1 MVTRHNPAL
10 RQESLNQPAR
20 IIPPR
25 ELESLFTWIEGTGR
39 FQSNEF
45 NEFDESHYN
54 KVAEELEDIMDSNHY
69 EDKDEPEEEME
80 L

>member
-10 RQESLNQPAR
+10 RQESLSQPAR

-25 ELESLFTWIEGTGR
+25 DMESLFTWIEGTGR

-45 NEFDESHYN
+45 DESHDH
-54 KVAEELEDIMDSNHY
+54 KVAEELEDIMDSNNY
-69 EDKDEPEEEME
+69 EDKDEPEDEEM
-80 L
+80 